1 MRSKSFYDAIKDL
14 IKQEFELKIEYKNI
28 DDLIPYVNNTRTHSE
43 EQVNQIASSIKEF
56 GFTNPV
62 LIDKNDGLIAGHGR
76 VMGAKKLGLKEVP
89 TITLDNL
96 TEAQK
101 KAYII
106 ADNKIALNAGWDE
119 ELLKIELQSLQEM
132 DFDLS
137 LTGFSDEEL
146 KDFDLDIEDKMII
159 NDDNPYSQK
168 VEIPTYEPDG
178 EKPSF
183 SEMYED
189 EKVLK
194 LIDKIENSS
203 VDNEIKQFLKLSA
216 YRHLKFNYEKIANYY
231 AHSNKEVQE
240 LMEDSYLVIIDF
252 NKAIENGL
260 INLENEIS
268 EIYNEDNIDD

>member
-1 MRSKSFYDAIKDL
+1 MLEVI
-14 IKQEFELKIEYKNI
+14 YKNI

-56 GFTNPV
+56 SFTNPV
-62 LIDKNDGLIAGHGR
+62 LIDEQGGLIAGHGR

-89 TITLDNL
+89 TITLNNL

-119 ELLKIELQSLQEM
+119 ELLKIELQALQEM

-146 KDFDLDIEDKMII
+146 KDFNLDIEDQIII
-159 NDDNPYSQK
+159 NEENPYSQK
-168 VEIPTYEPDG
+168 VEIPIYEPDG
-178 EKPSF
+178 EKPTF
-183 SEMYED
+183 QEMYED

-216 YRHLKFNYEKIANYY
+216 YRHLKFNYEKIANFY

-252 NKAIENGL
+252 NKAIEDGL